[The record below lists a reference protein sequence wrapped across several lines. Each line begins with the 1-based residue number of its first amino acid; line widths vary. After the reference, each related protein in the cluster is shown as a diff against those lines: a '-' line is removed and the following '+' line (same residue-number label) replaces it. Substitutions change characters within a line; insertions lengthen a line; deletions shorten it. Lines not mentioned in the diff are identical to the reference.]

1 MTKSALPPGSNWR
14 NSFRHSFARAA
25 AGRQIR
31 YRSGIPIICAS
42 RSDCRTTSCQ
52 ATSKGSASN
61 FGLLTQSTRLDPWAT
76 TEIIRVGNAQQLR
89 QHAGIVDICV
99 YEIQLPGIAAPKG

>member
-1 MTKSALPPGSNWR
+1 
-14 NSFRHSFARAA
+14 
-25 AGRQIR
+25 
-31 YRSGIPIICAS
+31 
-42 RSDCRTTSCQ
+42 
-52 ATSKGSASN
+52 
-61 FGLLTQSTRLDPWAT
+61 LTQSTRLDTWAT